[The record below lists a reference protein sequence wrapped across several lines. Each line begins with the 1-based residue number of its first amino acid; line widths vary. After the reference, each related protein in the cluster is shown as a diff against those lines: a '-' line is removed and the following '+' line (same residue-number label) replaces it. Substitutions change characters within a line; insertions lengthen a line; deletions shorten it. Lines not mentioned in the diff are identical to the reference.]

1 MHILL
6 DKKITIFHNFQVELV
21 SINTVMVL
29 SIRAIQ
35 TEANMC
41 LAVIQNLCTII
52 EIEKQ
57 DSFYHKIITK
67 ENKPL

>member
-1 MHILL
+1 
-6 DKKITIFHNFQVELV
+6 
-21 SINTVMVL
+21 MVL
-29 SIRAIQ
+29 SVRAIQ